1 MNQWEN
7 SYLNTDF
14 GRKILQKVFISYL
27 CELLYDHLIA
37 IYNLQTQN
45 KRKHQKLRELR
56 NITLQDLDV
65 KEKLLLKVI
74 RNLDSPIML
83 E

>member
-1 MNQWEN
+1 MDQWEN
-7 SYLNTDF
+7 TYLNTDF
-14 GRKILQKVFISYL
+14 GRKVLQRVFTSYL

-45 KRKHQKLRELR
+45 RRKDLKLKELQ
-56 NITLQDLDV
+56 NTTLQDLDV

-74 RNLDSPIML
+74 FKL
-83 E
+83 